1 MANIMLDKPV
11 PNYVR
16 AKEVSAYFKIGDA
29 TFWRW
34 VKEREGFPQAFKVSA
49 RVALFDLTAIEN
61 YLRDQSAKASK

>member
-1 MANIMLDKPV
+1 MLDKPI

-34 VKEREGFPQAFKVSA
+34 VKEREGFPQAFKVSE
-49 RVALFDLTAIEN
+49 RVALFDLTAIET
-61 YLRDQSAKASK
+61 YLRNQSAKAPK